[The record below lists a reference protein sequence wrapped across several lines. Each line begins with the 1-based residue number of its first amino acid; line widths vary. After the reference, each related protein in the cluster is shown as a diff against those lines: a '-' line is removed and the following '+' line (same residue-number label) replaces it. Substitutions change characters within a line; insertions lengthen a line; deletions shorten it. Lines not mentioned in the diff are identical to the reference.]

1 MNVDLTST
9 FKDSRAL
16 INTWTDRYSREEYP
30 KKVVMNTFYRKYA
43 TEILWSKALK
53 NSYKDWETAYEPIKR
68 EYERIAQNEIL
79 PILESQLK
87 SDKKVTTMRFSDF
100 TSYIN
105 SASKGDK
112 EAIKGIEY
120 TYFLNRMFD
129 ELVIIWLSFVT
140 SGTSRVEAVMKL
152 TGAVIPREVPINSY
166 AELENLFDQLG
177 AEHYLRSLFMKEHNK
192 QI

>member
-9 FKDSRAL
+9 FKDSRRL
-16 INTWTDRYSREEYP
+16 MNTWNDRYSRDEYP
-30 KKVVMNTFYRKYA
+30 KKVVMNILYRKYA
-43 TEILWSKALK
+43 TEILWSKVLK
-53 NSYKDWETAYEPIKR
+53 NSYKDWQAAYEQIKL
-68 EYERIAQNEIL
+68 EYERIAQHEIV
-79 PILESQLK
+79 PVLEALIK

-112 EAIKGIEY
+112 EAVKGIEY
-120 TYFLNRMFD
+120 TYFLNRIFD

-140 SGTSRVEAVMKL
+140 SGTSRIEAVMKL
-152 TGAVIPREVPINSY
+152 SGAMLPREMPVNSY
-166 AELENLFDQLG
+166 SELEQIFDQLG
-177 AEHYLRSLFMKEHNK
+177 AEKYLQSLFIKEYNN